1 MHQKERRLQQMSG
14 FNLTEKQFEILCN
27 STQEA
32 KELLN
37 DWFPKTEKRF
47 DKNGWELIEGEWY
60 ICDNYLI
67 IYKGNKLSPGF
78 IWGSWGVN
86 WHFYNLARHCVKAT
100 ESEIQEALI
109 NYAKSLGYHS
119 IAESRNFQCVST
131 LFLEGYFYS
140 HINDVLWYSDG
151 AFRYI
156 IYRKGEW
163 SIDSQS

>member
-27 STQEA
+27 STQKA
-32 KELLN
+32 KWVLN
-37 DWFPKTEKRF
+37 NWFPKTDKQF
-47 DKNGWELIEGEWY
+47 DKNGFELIEGEWY
-60 ICDNYLI
+60 ICDNHLI

-78 IWGSWGVN
+78 ILGSWGAN

-100 ESEIQEALI
+100 EYEIQEALI
-109 NYAKSLGYHS
+109 NYAKSLDYHS
-119 IAESRNFQCVST
+119 IVESRNLVCRPTCLV
-131 LFLEGYFYS
+131 EGYHYS
-140 HINDVLWYSDG
+140 YGYDELWYAYG
-151 AFRYI
+151 MFKYM